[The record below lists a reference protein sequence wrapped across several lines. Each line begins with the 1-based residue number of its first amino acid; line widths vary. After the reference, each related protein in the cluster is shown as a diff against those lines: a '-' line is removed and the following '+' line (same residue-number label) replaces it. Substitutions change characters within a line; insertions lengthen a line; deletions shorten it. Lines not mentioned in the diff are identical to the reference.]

1 MSKREKIKKKINNYL
16 FDHPVIKYILEYAFT
31 FVMSVASA
39 FIFAFG
45 FRLFLSPINLAA
57 GQYRIVSGGISGLSQ
72 NFTKLI
78 IDIFHVTPISRANLQ
93 SILYFVINVPIMAL
107 AWFGIGKRFMA
118 FSFVNVIAVSLFI
131 SIVPES
137 WETLIVLDS
146 DFSRAI
152 FAGICTGISSA
163 LAFKADTSAGGLD
176 VITYYFANRK
186 STAVGKY
193 AVAFNMMIVLMYTI
207 LSIIEGGDV
216 GQAAFTSLI
225 YSIVYLFTTAM
236 VVDAI
241 NQRNKKAQVQIITNK
256 ENMAKILISNFPH
269 GCTIVK
275 GKGAFSGE
283 ERIVLYM
290 SVSTNEVRQVVKVV
304 QAIDNH
310 AFVNVISLQQ
320 VYGRFYIRP
329 IK

>member
-1 MSKREKIKKKINNYL
+1 MSKREKLKKRINNYL
-16 FDHPVIKYILEYAFT
+16 FDHPVQKYGLEYLFT
-31 FVMSVASA
+31 FVMAVASA

-45 FRLFLSPINLAA
+45 FRLFLSPVNLGV
-57 GQYRIVSGGISGLSQ
+57 GQYRIVSGGISGLAQ
-72 NFTKLI
+72 IIAKLV
-78 IDIFHVTPISRANLQ
+78 IDLMGVSNLSRANLQ
-93 SILYFVINVPIMAL
+93 SILYFIINIPIMAL
-107 AWFGIGKRFMA
+107 AWFGIGKRFML
-118 FSFVNVIAVSLFI
+118 FSFVNVISVSLFI
-131 SIVPES
+131 SIIPES

-163 LAFKADTSAGGLD
+163 LAYKADTSAGGLD

-193 AVAFNMMIVLMYTI
+193 AVAFNMTIVLIYTI
-207 LSIIEGGDV
+207 LSIIQGGDV

-225 YSIVYLFTTAM
+225 YSVVYLFTTAM

-241 NQRNKKAQVQIITNK
+241 NQRNKKAQVQVITSK

-290 SVSTNEVRQVVKVV
+290 SVSTNEVRHVVKVV
-304 QAIDNH
+304 QAIDSH
-310 AFVNVISLQQ
+310 AFVNITSLQQ
-320 VYGRFYIRP
+320 VYGKFYIRP

>member
-1 MSKREKIKKKINNYL
+1 MSKREKIKKQINNYL
-16 FDHPVIKYILEYAFT
+16 FDHPVVKYSLEYAFT
-31 FVMSVASA
+31 FFMAITSA
-39 FIFAFG
+39 FVFSFG
-45 FRLFLSPINLAA
+45 FRLFLSPVNLGT

-72 NFTKLI
+72 IIAKII
-78 IDIFHVTPISRANLQ
+78 IDLMHFTSLSRTNLQ
-93 SILYFVINVPIMAL
+93 SVLYFMINIPIMAL
-107 AWFGIGKRFMA
+107 GWFGIGKLFTI
-118 FSFVNVIAVSLFI
+118 FSFINVISVSLFI
-131 SIVPES
+131 SIIPEN

-163 LAFKADTSAGGLD
+163 LAYKAETSAGGLD

-193 AVAFNMMIVLMYTI
+193 AVMFNMVIVVSYTI
-207 LSIIEGGDV
+207 LSLVQGGDV

-241 NQRNKKAQVQIITNK
+241 NQRNRKAQVQIITTK

-290 SVSTNEVRQVVKVV
+290 SVSTNEVRHVV
-304 QAIDNH
+304 
-310 AFVNVISLQQ
+310 
-320 VYGRFYIRP
+320 
-329 IK
+329 